1 MLSDIENLDIIGENH
16 FNPRERDECLKSNF
30 ARRSESNVSN
40 DFQNECEN
48 FEHLNPGI
56 ANLGLIAD
64 FDQNSATANSSAE
77 INRLL
82 SELN

>member
-16 FNPRERDECLKSNF
+16 FNPRERDESLNSNF

-48 FEHLNPGI
+48 AHLNPGI

-64 FDQNSATANSSAE
+64 FDQNSATASSSAE
-77 INRLL
+77 NNRLL